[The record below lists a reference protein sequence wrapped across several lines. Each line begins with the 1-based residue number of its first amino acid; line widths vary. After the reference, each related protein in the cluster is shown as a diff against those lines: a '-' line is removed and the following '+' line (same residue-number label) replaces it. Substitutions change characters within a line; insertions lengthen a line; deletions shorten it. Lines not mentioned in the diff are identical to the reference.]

1 VALPTWPGTT
11 LLVVNPDRND
21 DGETMSPDAS
31 ESDRRRKALDRMVEI
46 ADDAGMYERTAS
58 PKRTR

>member
-1 VALPTWPGTT
+1 MALPTWPSTT
-11 LLVVNPDRND
+11 LLVVNPDRDD

-31 ESDRRRKALDRMVEI
+31 ESDLRRQALDRMVEV
-46 ADDAGMYERTAS
+46 ADDAGMYERNAL